1 MANEGGE
8 RRRTGAAPPGRLR
21 SAVGSRLASVLLSYR
36 LLRGAP
42 RVYFRGFIDKVELI
56 DGGFV
61 RADVSVKGEPIEDAP
76 EEAVDALKRAGRAL
90 ADAEIVEGMVQT
102 VYTRS
107 ALAHDLLMAILF
119 LRPARRS
126 RRRAVALFAVMVLR
140 NFRYAMPGLGTA
152 AIRRAELDPWEDN
165 DGSYPI
171 SIREFG
177 RVLRDNSATII
188 LRPEKVD
195 MVTHKARR

>member
-1 MANEGGE
+1 
-8 RRRTGAAPPGRLR
+8 
-21 SAVGSRLASVLLSYR
+21 
-36 LLRGAP
+36 
-42 RVYFRGFIDKVELI
+42 VYFRGFIDKVELI